1 MLNFAPQARILVAIE
16 PIDFRSGIDRIAQIC
31 RSVMGENPM
40 GGAVFVFRNR
50 RRTAIRLL
58 MHDGQGFWLC
68 QKRSVNREADVV
80 AVVVTTASD
89 PGGARAAG
97 LAVERQSGSGGHG
110 G

>member
-1 MLNFAPQARILVAIE
+1 MPKTV
-16 PIDFRSGIDRIAQIC
+16 
-31 RSVMGENPM
+31 
-40 GGAVFVFRNR
+40 
-50 RRTAIRLL
+50 
-58 MHDGQGFWLC
+58 
-68 QKRSVNREADVV
+68 VNREADVV